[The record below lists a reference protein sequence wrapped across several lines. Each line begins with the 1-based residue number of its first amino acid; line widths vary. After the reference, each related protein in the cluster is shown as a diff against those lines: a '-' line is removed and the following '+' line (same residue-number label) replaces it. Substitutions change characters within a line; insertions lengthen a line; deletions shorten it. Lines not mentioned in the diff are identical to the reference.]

1 MRWICGLLTL
11 LVLAA
16 CTDHN
21 KIPPDIIGKEKME
34 KIMWDMVQ
42 ADRFVNTFIMN
53 KKDTLPEKRKQAA
66 VFYERVFQMHDISRA
81 EFIKSYKYYL
91 SRPDITKVMFDSI
104 SSRAEKRKAE
114 AHMSRNPILQKRDS
128 LMRLDS
134 IRKAD
139 SIEEAE
145 LKGNTGEMSD
155 SAIRKAL
162 FDESN

>member
-1 MRWICGLLTL
+1 MRWIGGLLIL
-11 LVLAA
+11 FVAVA

-21 KIPPDIIGKEKME
+21 KVPADIIGKEKME

-42 ADRFVNTFIMN
+42 ADRFVNVFIMN
-53 KKDTLPEKRKQAA
+53 LKDTLPEKRKQAA
-66 VFYERVFQMHDISRA
+66 VFYERVFQLHGISRDK
-81 EFIKSYKYYL
+81 FIKSYKYYL
-91 SRPDITKVMFDSI
+91 SRPDISKVMFDSI

-114 AHMSRNPILQKRDS
+114 AHMSKNPILQKRDS

-134 IRKAD
+134 IRKQD

-155 SAIRKAL
+155 SALRKAL
-162 FDESN
+162 FDRPN